1 MSNIVTIGL
10 LCEGATDE
18 RFLLSVIKRTFDE
31 VALECVS
38 QLEVYDPELVDGK
51 GATFVAAVQQA
62 ATHAQEQGI
71 MVLCVHTDAD
81 SADDRN
87 AFEFKINPAF
97 SAVVGPQYCEAL
109 VAVVPIRMTEAW
121 MLADAE
127 LLREEIDPVGNA
139 IDLSLP
145 ARPESEH
152 DPKETITELIR
163 LALASRSRRQRDQL
177 RIGDLYQPI
186 GQKLNLQK
194 LERLSS
200 YQRFKESVR
209 AAYRKLN
216 YLV

>member
-10 LCEGATDE
+10 HCEGTTDE

-31 VALECVS
+31 VALECAS
-38 QLEVYDPELVDGK
+38 QLEVYDPELVTGE

-62 ATHAQEQGI
+62 ATNAQAQGI

-81 SADDRN
+81 SVDDRT

-109 VAVVPIRMTEAW
+109 VAVVPVQMTEAW

-127 LLREEIDPVGNA
+127 LLRDEIDPVGQGAN
-139 IDLSLP
+139 LPLP
-145 ARPESEH
+145 ARPEYVN
-152 DPKETITELIR
+152 DPKETIVEVIR
-163 LALASRSRRQRDQL
+163 LALASRSRRQRDQI

-186 GQKLNLQK
+186 GQKIDLQK
-194 LERLSS
+194 LARLPS
-200 YQRFKESVR
+200 YQKFKESVR

>member
-10 LCEGATDE
+10 LCEGTTDE

-31 VALECVS
+31 VALECAS

-51 GATFVAAVQQA
+51 GLPFVAMVQQA
-62 ATHAQEQGI
+62 ATSAQEHGI

-81 SADDRN
+81 SADDRT

-127 LLREEIDPVGNA
+127 LLREEIDPVGHGA
-139 IDLSLP
+139 ELVLP

-186 GQKLNLQK
+186 GQKLNLRK

-200 YQRFKESVR
+200 YQKFKESVR